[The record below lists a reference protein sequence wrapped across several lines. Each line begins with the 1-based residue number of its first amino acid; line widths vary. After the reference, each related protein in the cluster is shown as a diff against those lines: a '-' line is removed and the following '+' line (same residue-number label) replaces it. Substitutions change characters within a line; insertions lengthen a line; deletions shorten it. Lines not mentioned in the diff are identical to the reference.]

1 MVEFAESLQIVVA
14 ATGRVSLIHQPL
26 GVNAVVV
33 VLIEVLDWYFDLFW
47 LPSMLL
53 FSCCADFARVTVAY
67 FPLF

>member
-47 LPSMLL
+47 LRWRLL
-53 FSCCADFARVTVAY
+53 FSCCADLARVTVAY